1 MNAADKR
8 RRMIIIIFMYA
19 SMALLGVIASM
30 RSTMQPLIKA
40 DFNASYAEQSMYTF
54 ANSAIGIVASTIG
67 SLCVEKKG
75 AKYTV
80 LMGLILMGGSA
91 LTYFVAPSFMFT
103 IVLSMIF
110 RIGWSGFEI
119 GNTPIFS
126 LVFVTKIASMM
137 SLYHAFYGVGS
148 TIGPQVYSVL
158 TTVFG
163 MNWRQIHVVIAVMN
177 AVCYFILLTIKIPA
191 KPFESKE
198 ALAETTTVEE
208 TSPTITVK
216 EAYKNKTIWLIGI
229 VLGFIGIYEM
239 CPVSWGVFY
248 LQDVAGFNATT
259 ETATF
264 ISLFYLFQTISRMFL
279 GGIMEKFG
287 YVKALSGCL
296 ILEIALHVIAF
307 TFGGNALWL
316 LTVTGLPS
324 GLLWPSVVA
333 LNVRIFGRNS
343 GITAGVAMAICP
355 IISSICQITNGIMNT
370 TFGIAIGYMSMSAYA
385 VFGVIFLL
393 ILGKKLKKEKYD
405 FV

>member
-1 MNAADKR
+1 MSPADKR

-91 LTYFVAPSFMFT
+91 LTYFVAPSFMIT
-103 IVLSMIF
+103 IVLSMVF
-110 RIGWSGFEI
+110 RIGWSEFEI

-163 MNWRQIHVVIAVMN
+163 MNWRQIHIVIAVMN
-177 AVCYFILLTIKIPA
+177 AVCYFILLAIKIPA
-191 KPFESKE
+191 KPFENKDVVVESKTE
-198 ALAETTTVEE
+198 EE
-208 TSPTITVK
+208 TAPSITVK
-216 EAYKNKTIWLIGI
+216 EAYKNRTIWLIGI

-287 YVKALSGCL
+287 YVKALTGCL
-296 ILEIALHVIAF
+296 LLEIALHVIAF

-316 LTVTGLPS
+316 LTLTGLPS

-333 LNVRIFGRNS
+333 LNVRIFGSNS

-370 TFGIAIGYMSMSAYA
+370 AFGIAIGYMSMSVYA
-385 VFGVIFLL
+385 VFGIAFLL
-393 ILGKKLKKEKYD
+393 ILGQKLKKENYN

>member
-1 MNAADKR
+1 
-8 RRMIIIIFMYA
+8 
-19 SMALLGVIASM
+19 
-30 RSTMQPLIKA
+30 
-40 DFNASYAEQSMYTF
+40 MYTF

-91 LTYFVAPSFMFT
+91 LTYFVAPSFMIT
-103 IVLSMIF
+103 IVLSMVF
-110 RIGWSGFEI
+110 RIGWSEFEI

-163 MNWRQIHVVIAVMN
+163 MNWRQIHIVIAVMN
-177 AVCYFILLTIKIPA
+177 AVCYFILLAIKIPA
-191 KPFESKE
+191 KPFENKDVVVESKTE
-198 ALAETTTVEE
+198 EE
-208 TSPTITVK
+208 TAPSITVK
-216 EAYKNKTIWLIGI
+216 EAYKNRTIWLIGI

-279 GGIMEKFG
+279 VGIM
-287 YVKALSGCL
+287 
-296 ILEIALHVIAF
+296 
-307 TFGGNALWL
+307 
-316 LTVTGLPS
+316 
-324 GLLWPSVVA
+324 
-333 LNVRIFGRNS
+333 
-343 GITAGVAMAICP
+343 
-355 IISSICQITNGIMNT
+355 
-370 TFGIAIGYMSMSAYA
+370 
-385 VFGVIFLL
+385 
-393 ILGKKLKKEKYD
+393 
-405 FV
+405 